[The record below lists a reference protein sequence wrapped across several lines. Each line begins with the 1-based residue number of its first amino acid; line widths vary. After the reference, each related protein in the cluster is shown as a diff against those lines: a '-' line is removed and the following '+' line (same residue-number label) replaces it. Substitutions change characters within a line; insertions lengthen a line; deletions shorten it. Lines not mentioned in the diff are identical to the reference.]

1 MPVLVNS
8 LKKYVD
14 AGFIKMMLY
23 MAFTMFLTVH
33 FCFSQFQKNF
43 CETETFELTFLF
55 SNKNTEI

>member
-43 CETETFELTFLF
+43 CETETFELISLFL
-55 SNKNTEI
+55 K